1 MSITSWAR
9 SLPGRALRGLR
20 AHTAPTRQG
29 LPPKLPRHVALIMD
43 GNGRWAQKRGLPR
56 SAGHAAGVEALRD
69 IIRACD
75 DWGIE
80 VLSIYAFSTENWGRP
95 QGEVNTL
102 MDLLQRNLLGELEEM
117 AGKNVRIR
125 ILGDVSGLPPAQRAA
140 VETAVAR
147 TRDNTGL
154 MFNIAVNYGGKDELL
169 RAARLLMDRAA
180 AGEMASFD
188 LTEQAFAGCLY
199 TSGQPDVD
207 LLIRTSGE
215 MRTSNFLPWQSAYA
229 ELVFNPMLWP
239 DYDREAFREDL
250 WTYAERDRRFGKVKK
265 P

>member
-20 AHTAPTRQG
+20 TQTAPTRQG

-169 RAARLLMDRAA
+169 RAARGLMDRAR
-180 AGEMASFD
+180 AGEMSSGD
-188 LTEQAFAGCLY
+188 LTEQVFADCLY
-199 TSGQPDVD
+199 TRGQPDVD

-229 ELVFNPMLWP
+229 ELVFNPILWP
-239 DYDREAFREDL
+239 DYDREAFRADL
-250 WTYAERDRRFGKVKK
+250 WAYAERDRRFGKVKK
-265 P
+265 T